1 MAPEVETV
9 ITKTRSFFISPF
21 LPVLSLSFNVKET
34 RKRGRGKVKLQLI
47 DSRQVWKNRQ
57 VFEMELVMK
66 ERALTLTNSIIS
78 HADFFRL
85 PQFVKRNGEGW
96 IG

>member
-1 MAPEVETV
+1 M
-9 ITKTRSFFISPF
+9 
-21 LPVLSLSFNVKET
+21 
-34 RKRGRGKVKLQLI
+34 KLQLI

-66 ERALTLTNSIIS
+66 ERALTLTNSSIS
-78 HADFFRL
+78 HADFFQL

>member
-1 MAPEVETV
+1 MFTV
-9 ITKTRSFFISPF
+9 WIEDYMLDLGPQISGY
-21 LPVLSLSFNVKET
+21 NHVKET